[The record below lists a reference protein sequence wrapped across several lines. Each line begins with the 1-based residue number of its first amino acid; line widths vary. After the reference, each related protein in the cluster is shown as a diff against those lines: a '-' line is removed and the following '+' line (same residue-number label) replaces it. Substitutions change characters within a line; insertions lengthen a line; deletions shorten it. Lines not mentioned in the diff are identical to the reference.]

1 MPRDLSYKREVLVPI
16 AMGTEEMEAVILAG
30 VLRRAGAD
38 VTLASVEDGLEI
50 EASYGT
56 RIIADK
62 PIAACA
68 DQVFDLVA
76 VPGGMPGSVRLR
88 DNEIL
93 QRIMV
98 RQAEEKRLYGAICA
112 APAVVL
118 MPWGLHKGRK
128 ITCHP
133 SFIGDLPTFRAV
145 ESNVQV
151 SGELTTSRGPGTA
164 FQFALSFVEQLFGPH
179 AVEDVDST
187 LIDAALERS
196 TEVNRVEWPFDHKPQ
211 VLIPIAN
218 GSEEMEIIMLVDIL
232 RRANINVVLASVDES
247 TNIVGSQRMK
257 IVADKCILDASDSK
271 YDLII
276 IPVLIPIANGSEEME
291 IIMLV
296 DILRRANI
304 NVVLASVDEST
315 NIVGSQR
322 MKIVADKCI
331 LDASDSKYDLIIIPG
346 GPAGAERLH
355 RSTTLK
361 KLLKEQK
368 QASRMYGGISYSPL
382 ILQKQGL
389 LEDKTVTAHPSIV
402 NQLTCQVIDGSKVV
416 IDGNLI
422 TGKGLGTVMDF
433 SLAIWIAADCSEM
446 PTNYVGMNHNCIGK
460 IQFGS
465 VHLEMFLAD
474 AASWASRAAC
484 SMCALRARRTSPAV
498 AAPSTAAAS
507 CASGRWTRR
516 WKACENISALC

>member
-1 MPRDLSYKREVLVPI
+1 MLSASKPLLALTSLTAMAIRLPPHTPTHYAPPHRRTPPFRSITRAALSPSTTAMAVSLPPSPKKVLVPI

-38 VTLASVEDGLEI
+38 VTLASVEDGLEV

-62 PIAACA
+62 SIAACA

-76 VPGGMPGSVRLR
+76 LPGGMPGSVRLR

-98 RQAEEKRLYGAICA
+98 RQAEEKRLYRAICA

-179 AVEDVDST
+179 AVEDVEST
-187 LIDAALERS
+187 LIDAGLERS

-211 VLIPIAN
+211 
-218 GSEEMEIIMLVDIL
+218 
-232 RRANINVVLASVDES
+232 
-247 TNIVGSQRMK
+247 
-257 IVADKCILDASDSK
+257 
-271 YDLII
+271 
-276 IPVLIPIANGSEEME
+276 
-291 IIMLV
+291 
-296 DILRRANI
+296 
-304 NVVLASVDEST
+304 
-315 NIVGSQR
+315 
-322 MKIVADKCI
+322 
-331 LDASDSKYDLIIIPG
+331 G
-346 GPAGAERLH
+346 GPEGAELLH
-355 RSTTLK
+355 RSTALK

-368 QASRMYGGISYSPL
+368 QASMMYGGICYSPL

-389 LEDKTVTAHPSIV
+389 LQDKTVTAHPSIV
-402 NQLTCQVIDGSKVV
+402 NQLTCQVIERSKVV

-433 SLAIWIAADCSEM
+433 SLAIVRKFFGHGRAKGVA
-446 PTNYVGMNHNCIGK
+446 NGMVFDYPK
-460 IQFGS
+460 S
-465 VHLEMFLAD
+465 
-474 AASWASRAAC
+474 
-484 SMCALRARRTSPAV
+484 
-498 AAPSTAAAS
+498 
-507 CASGRWTRR
+507 
-516 WKACENISALC
+516 

>member
-1 MPRDLSYKREVLVPI
+1 MLSASKPILAPTSLTAMAIRLPPHAPTHYALPHRRTPPFRSIARAAPSPSTTSTAVSLPPSPKKVLVPI

-38 VTLASVEDGLEI
+38 VTLASVEDGLEV

-62 PIAACA
+62 SIAACA
-68 DQVFDLVA
+68 NQEFDLVA
-76 VPGGMPGSVRLR
+76 LPGGMPGSVRLR

-179 AVEDVDST
+179 AVEDVHST
-187 LIDAALERS
+187 LIDAGLERS

-276 IPVLIPIANGSEEME
+276 IP
-291 IIMLV
+291 
-296 DILRRANI
+296 
-304 NVVLASVDEST
+304 
-315 NIVGSQR
+315 
-322 MKIVADKCI
+322 
-331 LDASDSKYDLIIIPG
+331 G

-355 RSTTLK
+355 RCTTLK
-361 KLLKEQK
+361 KLLKEQR
-368 QASRMYGGISYSPL
+368 QASRMYGGICYSPL

-389 LEDKTVTAHPSIV
+389 LQDKTVTAHPSIV
-402 NQLTCQVIDGSKVV
+402 NQLTCQVIDRSKVV

-433 SLAIWIAADCSEM
+433 SLAIVRKFFGHGRAKGVA
-446 PTNYVGMNHNCIGK
+446 NGMVFDYPK
-460 IQFGS
+460 S
-465 VHLEMFLAD
+465 
-474 AASWASRAAC
+474 
-484 SMCALRARRTSPAV
+484 
-498 AAPSTAAAS
+498 
-507 CASGRWTRR
+507 
-516 WKACENISALC
+516 

>member
-1 MPRDLSYKREVLVPI
+1 MLSASKPLLSQSPLTAMAIRPPPPHAPTHYALPHRRTSPFRSVVRAAPSSSTAATAVSLPPSPKKVLVPI

-38 VTLASVEDGLEI
+38 VTLASVEDSLEI

-247 TNIVGSQRMK
+247 TNVVGSQRMK
-257 IVADKCILDASDSK
+257 IVADKCIL
-271 YDLII
+271 
-276 IPVLIPIANGSEEME
+276 G
-291 IIMLV
+291 
-296 DILRRANI
+296 
-304 NVVLASVDEST
+304 
-315 NIVGSQR
+315 
-322 MKIVADKCI
+322 
-331 LDASDSKYDLIIIPG
+331 ASDSKYDLIIIPG

-368 QASRMYGGISYSPL
+368 QAGRMYGGISYSPL

-402 NQLTCQVIDGSKVV
+402 DQLTCQVIDGSKVV

-433 SLAIWIAADCSEM
+433 SLAIVRKFFGHGRAKGVA
-446 PTNYVGMNHNCIGK
+446 NGMVFDYPK
-460 IQFGS
+460 
-465 VHLEMFLAD
+465 
-474 AASWASRAAC
+474 SRNA
-484 SMCALRARRTSPAV
+484 
-498 AAPSTAAAS
+498 
-507 CASGRWTRR
+507 
-516 WKACENISALC
+516 

>member
-1 MPRDLSYKREVLVPI
+1 MLSASKPLLALTSLTAMAIRLPPHTPTHYAPPHRRTPPFRSITRAALSPSTTAMAVSLPPSPKKVLVPI

-38 VTLASVEDGLEI
+38 VTLASVEDGLEV

-62 PIAACA
+62 SIAACA

-76 VPGGMPGSVRLR
+76 LPGGMPGSVRLR

-98 RQAEEKRLYGAICA
+98 RQAEEKRLYRAICA

-179 AVEDVDST
+179 AVEDVEST
-187 LIDAALERS
+187 LIDAGLERS

-211 VLIPIAN
+211 
-218 GSEEMEIIMLVDIL
+218 
-232 RRANINVVLASVDES
+232 
-247 TNIVGSQRMK
+247 
-257 IVADKCILDASDSK
+257 
-271 YDLII
+271 
-276 IPVLIPIANGSEEME
+276 
-291 IIMLV
+291 
-296 DILRRANI
+296 
-304 NVVLASVDEST
+304 
-315 NIVGSQR
+315 
-322 MKIVADKCI
+322 
-331 LDASDSKYDLIIIPG
+331 G
-346 GPAGAERLH
+346 GPEGAELLH
-355 RSTTLK
+355 RSTALK

-368 QASRMYGGISYSPL
+368 QASRMYGGICYSPL

-389 LEDKTVTAHPSIV
+389 LQDKTVTAHPSIV
-402 NQLTCQVIDGSKVV
+402 NQLTCQVIERSKVV

-433 SLAIWIAADCSEM
+433 SLAIVRKFFGHGRAKGVA
-446 PTNYVGMNHNCIGK
+446 NGMVFDYPK
-460 IQFGS
+460 S
-465 VHLEMFLAD
+465 
-474 AASWASRAAC
+474 
-484 SMCALRARRTSPAV
+484 
-498 AAPSTAAAS
+498 
-507 CASGRWTRR
+507 
-516 WKACENISALC
+516 

>member
-1 MPRDLSYKREVLVPI
+1 MLSASKPLLALTSLTAMAIRLPPHTPTHYAPPHRRTPPFRSITRAALSPSTTAMAVSLPPSPKKVLVPI

-38 VTLASVEDGLEI
+38 VTLASVEDGLEV

-62 PIAACA
+62 SIAACA

-76 VPGGMPGSVRLR
+76 LPGGMPGSVRLR

-98 RQAEEKRLYGAICA
+98 RQAEEKRLYRAICA

-145 ESNVQV
+145 ESNVQ
-151 SGELTTSRGPGTA
+151 
-164 FQFALSFVEQLFGPH
+164 
-179 AVEDVDST
+179 
-187 LIDAALERS
+187 IDAGLERS

-257 IVADKCILDASDSK
+257 IVSDKCIL
-271 YDLII
+271 
-276 IPVLIPIANGSEEME
+276 G
-291 IIMLV
+291 
-296 DILRRANI
+296 
-304 NVVLASVDEST
+304 
-315 NIVGSQR
+315 
-322 MKIVADKCI
+322 
-331 LDASDSKYDLIIIPG
+331 ASDSKYDLIIIPG
-346 GPAGAERLH
+346 GPEGAELLH
-355 RSTTLK
+355 RSTALK

-368 QASRMYGGISYSPL
+368 QASRMYGGICYSPL

-389 LEDKTVTAHPSIV
+389 LQDKTVTAHPSIV
-402 NQLTCQVIDGSKVV
+402 NQLTCQVIERSKVV

-433 SLAIWIAADCSEM
+433 SLAIVRKFFGHGRAKGVA
-446 PTNYVGMNHNCIGK
+446 NGMVFDYPK
-460 IQFGS
+460 S
-465 VHLEMFLAD
+465 
-474 AASWASRAAC
+474 
-484 SMCALRARRTSPAV
+484 
-498 AAPSTAAAS
+498 
-507 CASGRWTRR
+507 
-516 WKACENISALC
+516 

>member
-1 MPRDLSYKREVLVPI
+1 
-16 AMGTEEMEAVILAG
+16 MGTEEMEAVILAG

-38 VTLASVEDGLEI
+38 VTLASVEDSLEI

-76 VPGGMPGSVRLR
+76 VP
-88 DNEIL
+88 
-93 QRIMV
+93 
-98 RQAEEKRLYGAICA
+98 
-112 APAVVL
+112 
-118 MPWGLHKGRK
+118 
-128 ITCHP
+128 
-133 SFIGDLPTFRAV
+133 
-145 ESNVQV
+145 
-151 SGELTTSRGPGTA
+151 
-164 FQFALSFVEQLFGPH
+164 
-179 AVEDVDST
+179 
-187 LIDAALERS
+187 IDAALERS

-247 TNIVGSQRMK
+247 TNVVGSQRMK
-257 IVADKCILDASDSK
+257 IVADKCIL
-271 YDLII
+271 
-276 IPVLIPIANGSEEME
+276 G
-291 IIMLV
+291 
-296 DILRRANI
+296 
-304 NVVLASVDEST
+304 
-315 NIVGSQR
+315 
-322 MKIVADKCI
+322 
-331 LDASDSKYDLIIIPG
+331 ASDSKYDLIIIPG

-368 QASRMYGGISYSPL
+368 QAGRMYGGISYSPL

-402 NQLTCQVIDGSKVV
+402 DQLTCQVIDGSKVV

-433 SLAIWIAADCSEM
+433 SLAIVRKFFGHGRAKGVA
-446 PTNYVGMNHNCIGK
+446 NGMVFDYPK
-460 IQFGS
+460 
-465 VHLEMFLAD
+465 
-474 AASWASRAAC
+474 SRNA
-484 SMCALRARRTSPAV
+484 
-498 AAPSTAAAS
+498 
-507 CASGRWTRR
+507 
-516 WKACENISALC
+516 

>member
-1 MPRDLSYKREVLVPI
+1 MLSASKPLLALTSLTAMAIRLPPHTPTHYAPPHRRTPPFRSITRAALSPSTTAMAVSLPPSPKKVLVPI

-38 VTLASVEDGLEI
+38 VTLASVEDGLEV

-62 PIAACA
+62 SIAACA

-76 VPGGMPGSVRLR
+76 LPGGMPGSVRLR

-98 RQAEEKRLYGAICA
+98 RQAEEKRLYRAICA

-179 AVEDVDST
+179 AVEDVE
-187 LIDAALERS
+187 IDAGLERS

-218 GSEEMEIIMLVDIL
+218 GSEEMEIIMLVAIL

-257 IVADKCILDASDSK
+257 IVADKCIL
-271 YDLII
+271 
-276 IPVLIPIANGSEEME
+276 G
-291 IIMLV
+291 
-296 DILRRANI
+296 
-304 NVVLASVDEST
+304 
-315 NIVGSQR
+315 
-322 MKIVADKCI
+322 
-331 LDASDSKYDLIIIPG
+331 ASDSKYDLIIIPG
-346 GPAGAERLH
+346 GPEGAELLH
-355 RSTTLK
+355 RSTALK

-368 QASRMYGGISYSPL
+368 QASMMYGGICYSPL

-389 LEDKTVTAHPSIV
+389 LQDKTVTAHPSIV
-402 NQLTCQVIDGSKVV
+402 NQLTCQVIERSKVV

-433 SLAIWIAADCSEM
+433 SLAIVRKFFGHGRAKGVA
-446 PTNYVGMNHNCIGK
+446 NGMVFDYPK
-460 IQFGS
+460 S
-465 VHLEMFLAD
+465 
-474 AASWASRAAC
+474 
-484 SMCALRARRTSPAV
+484 
-498 AAPSTAAAS
+498 
-507 CASGRWTRR
+507 
-516 WKACENISALC
+516 

>member
-1 MPRDLSYKREVLVPI
+1 MLSTSKPLLAPTSLTAMAIRLPPHAPTHYAPPHWQTPPFRSITRVAPSPSTTATAVSLPPSPKKVLVPI

-38 VTLASVEDGLEI
+38 VTLASVEDGLEV

-62 PIAACA
+62 SIAACA

-76 VPGGMPGSVRLR
+76 LPGGMPGSVRLR
-88 DNEIL
+88 DNKIL

-151 SGELTTSRGPGTA
+151 SGELTTSRGPGTV

-179 AVEDVDST
+179 SVEDVDST
-187 LIDAALERS
+187 LIDAGLERS

-232 RRANINVVLASVDES
+232 RRANINVVLASVDKS

-257 IVADKCILDASDSK
+257 IVADKCIL
-271 YDLII
+271 
-276 IPVLIPIANGSEEME
+276 G
-291 IIMLV
+291 
-296 DILRRANI
+296 
-304 NVVLASVDEST
+304 
-315 NIVGSQR
+315 
-322 MKIVADKCI
+322 
-331 LDASDSKYDLIIIPG
+331 ASDSKYDLIIIPG
-346 GPAGAERLH
+346 GPGGAERLH

-368 QASRMYGGISYSPL
+368 QASRMYGGICYSPL

-389 LEDKTVTAHPSIV
+389 LQDKTVTAHPSIV
-402 NQLTCQVIDGSKVV
+402 NQLTCQVIDRSKVV

-433 SLAIWIAADCSEM
+433 SLAIVRKFFGHGRAKGVA
-446 PTNYVGMNHNCIGK
+446 NGMVFDYPK
-460 IQFGS
+460 S
-465 VHLEMFLAD
+465 
-474 AASWASRAAC
+474 
-484 SMCALRARRTSPAV
+484 
-498 AAPSTAAAS
+498 
-507 CASGRWTRR
+507 
-516 WKACENISALC
+516 

>member
-1 MPRDLSYKREVLVPI
+1 MLPASKPLLALTSLTAMAIRLPPHAPTHYAPPHRRTLPFRSIARAAPSPSTTATTISLPPSPKKVLVPI

-38 VTLASVEDGLEI
+38 VTLASVEDGLEV

-62 PIAACA
+62 SIAACA

-76 VPGGMPGSVRLR
+76 LPGGMPGSVRLR

-187 LIDAALERS
+187 LIDAGLERS

-211 VLIPIAN
+211 VHTKREN
-218 GSEEMEIIMLVDIL
+218 
-232 RRANINVVLASVDES
+232 
-247 TNIVGSQRMK
+247 
-257 IVADKCILDASDSK
+257 
-271 YDLII
+271 
-276 IPVLIPIANGSEEME
+276 
-291 IIMLV
+291 
-296 DILRRANI
+296 
-304 NVVLASVDEST
+304 
-315 NIVGSQR
+315 
-322 MKIVADKCI
+322 
-331 LDASDSKYDLIIIPG
+331 
-346 GPAGAERLH
+346 
-355 RSTTLK
+355 
-361 KLLKEQK
+361 
-368 QASRMYGGISYSPL
+368 
-382 ILQKQGL
+382 
-389 LEDKTVTAHPSIV
+389 
-402 NQLTCQVIDGSKVV
+402 
-416 IDGNLI
+416 
-422 TGKGLGTVMDF
+422 
-433 SLAIWIAADCSEM
+433 
-446 PTNYVGMNHNCIGK
+446 
-460 IQFGS
+460 FGS
-465 VHLEMFLAD
+465 WKSGPGKATSGHLFCTTPNELKLHGDFL
-474 AASWASRAAC
+474 W
-484 SMCALRARRTSPAV
+484 
-498 AAPSTAAAS
+498 
-507 CASGRWTRR
+507 
-516 WKACENISALC
+516 II

>member
-1 MPRDLSYKREVLVPI
+1 MLSASKPLLALTSLTAMAIRLPPHTPTHYAPPHRRTPPFRSITRAALSPSTTAMAVSLPPSPKKVLVPI

-38 VTLASVEDGLEI
+38 VTLASVEDGLEV

-62 PIAACA
+62 SIAACA

-76 VPGGMPGSVRLR
+76 LPGGMPGSVRLR

-98 RQAEEKRLYGAICA
+98 RQAEEKRLYRAICA

-179 AVEDVDST
+179 AVEDVEST
-187 LIDAALERS
+187 LIDAGLERS

-257 IVADKCILDASDSK
+257 IVSDKCIL
-271 YDLII
+271 
-276 IPVLIPIANGSEEME
+276 G
-291 IIMLV
+291 
-296 DILRRANI
+296 
-304 NVVLASVDEST
+304 
-315 NIVGSQR
+315 
-322 MKIVADKCI
+322 
-331 LDASDSKYDLIIIPG
+331 ASDSKYDLIIIPG
-346 GPAGAERLH
+346 GPEGAELLH
-355 RSTTLK
+355 RSTALK

-368 QASRMYGGISYSPL
+368 QASRMYGGICYSPL

-389 LEDKTVTAHPSIV
+389 LQDKTVTAHPSIV
-402 NQLTCQVIDGSKVV
+402 NQLTCQVIERSKVV

-433 SLAIWIAADCSEM
+433 SLAIVRKFFGHGRAKGVA
-446 PTNYVGMNHNCIGK
+446 NGMVFDYPK
-460 IQFGS
+460 S
-465 VHLEMFLAD
+465 
-474 AASWASRAAC
+474 
-484 SMCALRARRTSPAV
+484 
-498 AAPSTAAAS
+498 
-507 CASGRWTRR
+507 
-516 WKACENISALC
+516 

>member
-1 MPRDLSYKREVLVPI
+1 
-16 AMGTEEMEAVILAG
+16 
-30 VLRRAGAD
+30 
-38 VTLASVEDGLEI
+38 
-50 EASYGT
+50 
-56 RIIADK
+56 
-62 PIAACA
+62 
-68 DQVFDLVA
+68 
-76 VPGGMPGSVRLR
+76 MPGSVRLR

-133 SFIGDLPTFRAV
+133 SFLGDLPTFRAV

-179 AVEDVDST
+179 AVEDVHST
-187 LIDAALERS
+187 LIDAGLERS

-276 IPVLIPIANGSEEME
+276 IP
-291 IIMLV
+291 
-296 DILRRANI
+296 
-304 NVVLASVDEST
+304 
-315 NIVGSQR
+315 
-322 MKIVADKCI
+322 
-331 LDASDSKYDLIIIPG
+331 G

-355 RSTTLK
+355 RCTTLK
-361 KLLKEQK
+361 KLLKEQR
-368 QASRMYGGISYSPL
+368 QASRMYGGICYSPL

-389 LEDKTVTAHPSIV
+389 LQDKTVTAHPSIV
-402 NQLTCQVIDGSKVV
+402 NQLTCQVIDRSKVV

-422 TGKGLGTVMDF
+422 TGKGLGTVIF
-433 SLAIWIAADCSEM
+433 PGHCK
-446 PTNYVGMNHNCIGK
+446 K
-460 IQFGS
+460 I
-465 VHLEMFLAD
+465 LWP
-474 AASWASRAAC
+474 WASERC
-484 SMCALRARRTSPAV
+484 
-498 AAPSTAAAS
+498 
-507 CASGRWTRR
+507 GKW
-516 WKACENISALC
+516 NGF